1 MIVKKIRL
9 KNYRGYDELELG
21 FDQGINIL
29 SGDNAQGKTNL
40 LEAVYYCCA
49 GRSHRTTKDK
59 ECIYL
64 GREEALIKIVYEK
77 SGGREEQ
84 IEIHLKQNGKKQLAI
99 NGYPARRINDLFG
112 RFHVV
117 LFSPEDLSLIKRG
130 PAERRKFIDM
140 EICQVDPVYLYDLQ
154 QYYKVLRQRNQL
166 LKDASKNHTYPTYA
180 EKIRAVK
187 ETLFAW
193 DAQLVSYGVK
203 VMKRREEF
211 VRKLQ
216 DYTARI
222 HRTIS
227 HETEEMKLIYQ
238 NSVPMDEA
246 SFQEILEKEIEQD
259 LRNGM
264 TTSGPQHDDLMI
276 LINETDVRRY
286 GSQGQQRTA
295 ALSLKLSELS
305 MMKEEIGEAPVLLLD
320 DVMSELDENRQK
332 QLAEYVK
339 DHQTILTCTGV
350 EDSIRLLPVG
360 AHFHVKN
367 GTITEAVNE

>member
-1 MIVKKIRL
+1 MFVKNIRL
-9 KNYRGYDELELG
+9 KNYRGYDELELS
-21 FDQGINIL
+21 FDKGINIL

-64 GREEALIKIVYEK
+64 GREEALVKILFETAAGK
-77 SGGREEQ
+77 EEQ
-84 IEIHLKQNGKKQLAI
+84 IEIHLKQTGKKSLAI

-166 LKDASKNHTYPTYA
+166 LKDASRSRNFATYA
-180 EKIRAVK
+180 EKIEFVR

-193 DAQLVSYGVK
+193 DAQLCDYGVR
-203 VMKRREEF
+203 VMKRRAAF
-211 VRKLQ
+211 VEKLKS
-216 DYTARI
+216 YTAHI
-222 HRTIS
+222 HQTIS
-227 HETEEMKLIYQ
+227 HGTEEMDLGYQ
-238 NSVPMDEA
+238 NSVPMEISA
-246 SFQEILEKEIEQD
+246 FQLILEKELEQD
-259 LRNGM
+259 LRTG
-264 TTSGPQHDDLMI
+264 TTSGPQHDDLLI
-276 LINETDVRRY
+276 LINGTDVRRY

-295 ALSLKLSELS
+295 ALSLKLSELQ
-305 MMKEEIGEAPVLLLD
+305 MMKEEIGESPVLLLD

-332 QLAEYVK
+332 QLTEYVREN
-339 DHQTILTCTGV
+339 QTILTCTGV
-350 EDSIRLLPVG
+350 EDSIRSLPVG
-360 AHFHVKN
+360 AHFHVKA
-367 GTITEAVNE
+367 GRISEVVSE

>member
-1 MIVKKIRL
+1 MFVKKIRL

-21 FDQGINIL
+21 FDKGINIL

-40 LEAVYYCCA
+40 LEAVYYCSS

-64 GREEALIKIVYEK
+64 GREEALIKIVFER
-77 SGGREEQ
+77 SAGREEQ
-84 IEIHLKQNGKKQLAI
+84 IEIHLKQNGKKSLAI

-112 RFHVV
+112 RLHVV

-166 LKDASKNHTYPTYA
+166 LKDASKDRNYPTYA
-180 EKIRAVK
+180 EKISAVK

-203 VMKRREEF
+203 VMKRRESF
-211 VRKLQ
+211 VSHLQ
-216 DYTARI
+216 EYTSKI

-227 HETEEMKLIYQ
+227 HETEEMKLSYL
-238 NSVPMDEA
+238 NSVPMEEDQ
-246 SFQEILEKEIEQD
+246 FLKILEKDIEQD
-259 LRNGM
+259 LRYGM
-264 TTSGPQHDDLMI
+264 TSSGPQHDDLII
-276 LINETDVRRY
+276 LINGTDIRKY

-305 MMKEEIGEAPVLLLD
+305 MMREEIGESPVLLLD

-339 DHQTILTCTGV
+339 DHQTIMTCTGV

-360 AHFHVKN
+360 AHFHVKA
-367 GTITEAVNE
+367 GKVTEVVDE

>member
-1 MIVKKIRL
+1 MFVKKIRL
-9 KNYRGYDELELG
+9 KNYRIYDELELS
-21 FDQGINIL
+21 FDRGINIL

-64 GREEALIKIVYEK
+64 GREEALVKILYETA
-77 SGGREEQ
+77 SGKEEQ
-84 IEIHLKQNGKKQLAI
+84 IEIHLKQNGKKSLAI

-140 EICQVDPVYLYDLQ
+140 EICQVDPVYVYDLQ

-166 LKDASKNHTYPTYA
+166 LKDSSKNRSYVTFG
-180 EKIRAVK
+180 EKLQSVK

-193 DAQLVSYGVK
+193 DAQLVHYGVR
-203 VMKRREEF
+203 VMRRRAAF
-211 VRKLQ
+211 VEKLME
-216 DYTARI
+216 YTAHI
-222 HRTIS
+222 HETIS
-227 HETEEMKLIYQ
+227 HGTEKMLLQYE
-238 NSVPMDEA
+238 NAVPMDEA
-246 SFQEILEKEIEQD
+246 QFQEILEKDLEQD
-259 LRNGM
+259 LRYG
-264 TTSGPQHDDLMI
+264 TTSSGPQHDDLVI
-276 LINETDVRRY
+276 LINGTDVRKF

-295 ALSLKLSELS
+295 ALSLKLSELQ

-320 DVMSELDENRQK
+320 DVMSELDESRQK
-332 QLAEYVK
+332 QLAEYVREN
-339 DHQTILTCTGV
+339 QTILTCTGV
-350 EDSIRLLPVG
+350 EDSIRSLPVG
-360 AHFHVKN
+360 AHFHVRA
-367 GTITEAVNE
+367 GVISEVENE

>member
-1 MIVKKIRL
+1 MFVKKIRL

-21 FDQGINIL
+21 FDKGINIL

-40 LEAVYYCCA
+40 LEAVYYCSS

-64 GREEALIKIVYEK
+64 GREEALIKIVFER
-77 SGGREEQ
+77 SAGREEQ
-84 IEIHLKQNGKKQLAI
+84 IEIHLKQNGKKSLAI

-112 RFHVV
+112 RLHVV

-166 LKDASKNHTYPTYA
+166 LKDASKDRNYPTYT
-180 EKIRAVK
+180 EKLNAVK

-203 VMKRREEF
+203 VMKRRESF
-211 VRKLQ
+211 VSHLQ
-216 DYTARI
+216 EYTSKI

-227 HETEEMKLIYQ
+227 HETEEMKLSYL
-238 NSVPMDEA
+238 NSVPMEEDQ
-246 SFQEILEKEIEQD
+246 FLEILEKDIEQD
-259 LRNGM
+259 LRYGM
-264 TTSGPQHDDLMI
+264 TSSGPQHDDLII
-276 LINETDVRRY
+276 LINGTDIRKY

-305 MMKEEIGEAPVLLLD
+305 MMREEIGESPVLLLD

-339 DHQTILTCTGV
+339 DHQTIMTCTGV

-360 AHFHVKN
+360 AHFHVKA
-367 GTITEAVNE
+367 GKVTGVVDE